1 MSDSGYWE
9 DRLCN
14 QNRERRAFGSDTYD
28 SRKLAPIAD
37 KNLEGTPDEGEIVKP
52 S

>member
-1 MSDSGYWE
+1 MSDYWT
-9 DRLCN
+9 DKLIY
-14 QNRERRAFGSDTYD
+14 ERRMERAFGSEMVA

-52 S
+52 